1 MFYMITKD
9 DCPWC
14 DLAKELLQQR
24 EAPFGAFHYSEHP
37 MIVKLMFKAGIK
49 SVPQIWYEGEYIGG
63 YENLVEWLNNNAQN
77 R

>member
-9 DCPWC
+9 NCLWC

-24 EAPFGAFHYSEHP
+24 KAPLGVFHYNEHP

-49 SVPQIWYEGEYIGG
+49 SVPQIWYEGEHIGG
-63 YENLVEWLNNNAQN
+63 YENLVEWLKNNA
-77 R
+77 

>member
-9 DCPWC
+9 NCLWC

-24 EAPFGAFHYSEHP
+24 KAPFGAFHYNEHP

-63 YENLVEWLNNNAQN
+63 YENLVEWLKNNDA
-77 R
+77 

>member
-24 EAPFGAFHYSEHP
+24 KAPLGVFHYSEHP

-63 YENLVEWLNNNAQN
+63 YENLVEWLKNNDA
-77 R
+77 